1 MDTADNI
8 KWNNYQLL
16 VLQQLED
23 HGEVLKNLTKE
34 LYSVKEN
41 NIILSSN
48 LESIKDKINNDP
60 NLTFVKDQTAKFAS
74 SITTIENA
82 FNIFVAE
89 NKIWKQQV
97 EDRLAEIEE
106 DTQYSFYDEKGFE
119 KRIQQL
125 EKNKEVQTQ
134 ISSYSKAQWA
144 LYLSIIISILNIISH
159 LAVPFLK
166 N

>member
-60 NLTFVKDQTAKFAS
+60 NHTFVKDQTAKIAS

>member
-60 NLTFVKDQTAKFAS
+60 NLTFVKDQTAKIAS